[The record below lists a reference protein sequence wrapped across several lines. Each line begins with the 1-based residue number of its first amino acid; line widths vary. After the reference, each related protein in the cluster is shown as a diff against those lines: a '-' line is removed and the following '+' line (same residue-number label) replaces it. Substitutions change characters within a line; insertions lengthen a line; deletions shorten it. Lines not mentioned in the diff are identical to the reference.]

1 MRLVTVTIPDEY
13 YDNLI
18 QFLKPIP
25 DTIVDN
31 RQEEYNRSI
40 EKMVLERI
48 KKAKPEDYRSW
59 EDVKKDLDKKW
70 NFNG

>member
-1 MRLVTVTIPDEY
+1 MRQVLVTIPDEY

-25 DTIVDN
+25 DTIADTS
-31 RQEEYNRSI
+31 QDDYNKSI

-48 KKAKPEDYRSW
+48 KNSKPEDYVDAQMSLN
-59 EDVKKDLDKKW
+59 KIKAKYG
-70 NFNG
+70 F